1 MRLSH
6 FVAGL
11 NFFELGTQNV
21 PILKGVQN
29 LGTFYIQNNYQK
41 VAPILSS
48 NLAEVHNVDI
58 LC

>member
-11 NFFELGTQNV
+11 NFFGLGTQNV

-29 LGTFYIQNNYQK
+29 LGTF
-41 VAPILSS
+41 
-48 NLAEVHNVDI
+48 
-58 LC
+58 